1 LLDTNSELESWN
13 ATAPPLT
20 VEFDQ
25 FEIVSFAVLLKATE
39 PPVILLIDDPDTVM
53 LLDPEP
59 INEPLEMLNRLLPL
73 TESELAVL
81 NATLPPVTLNDE
93 PEVNDVTELSLNV
106 AEPLRTSA
114 TVAEAERPDEPVVES
129 EPPLTR
135 MLDPLEV
142 ESCDETCNKRLPPV
156 MVSEVVEAVME
167 LESEPTKLPLEI
179 EIELELT
186 VTCALEK
193 IERLPPPTDTTPCA
207 KLVRVFE
214 MLTLPPETLSWLL
227 ENVLVTVSL
236 TVTLPLETVMLDEV
250 DERVAALATTT
261 FPDETL
267 TLEDESDTMAAVTTL
282 KLPPLTEIVEAVSD
296 AWWPPSST
304 EPLEI
309 PTLVWVAV
317 QVVEPTIESEPPA
330 IEIVENVEVRMLL
343 PDSWSPLAVI
353 AKVLWARVRLLIEA
367 AVTRPPLT

>member
-1 LLDTNSELESWN
+1 MLDTNSELESWN

-25 FEIVSFAVLLKATE
+25 FEIASFAVLLKATE

-53 LLDPEP
+53 VLDPEP
-59 INEPLEMLNRLLPL
+59 INEPLEMLNKLLPL

-236 TVTLPLETVMLDEV
+236 TVTLPLETAMLDEV
-250 DERVAALATTT
+250 DESVAALATTT

-282 KLPPLTEIVEAVSD
+282 KLPPLTA
-296 AWWPPSST
+296 T
-304 EPLEI
+304 
-309 PTLVWVAV
+309 
-317 QVVEPTIESEPPA
+317 VEPPIDSEALSVTESGP
-330 IEIVENVEVRMLL
+330 EISWMSDCDETVVVDVPEN
-343 PDSWSPLAVI
+343 D
-353 AKVLWARVRLLIEA
+353 
-367 AVTRPPLT
+367 T